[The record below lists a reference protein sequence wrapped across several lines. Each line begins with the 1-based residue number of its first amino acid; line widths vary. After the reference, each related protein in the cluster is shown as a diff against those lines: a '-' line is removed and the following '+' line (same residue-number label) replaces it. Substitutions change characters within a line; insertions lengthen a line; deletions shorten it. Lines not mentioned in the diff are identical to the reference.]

1 MYGFTNVYEQLSVPN
16 VLSKVKDATLWRY
29 YLGTDFQLKKDIN
42 SPLRRDKNPS
52 FQLYLDNKDRVKFK
66 DHGGQGL
73 HGDIFDFL
81 SHRDGLSL
89 IDSLV
94 RINTDFKLHLGTP
107 DQQTYKG
114 AKPIGVR
121 LEKQLEKFS
130 EEFYISTAPFIQ
142 VITRPYAEADE
153 KYWAQFGITQ
163 ETLRQYSVYCIK
175 AVKMNSVLVY
185 TYSAT
190 DPGYVYHFP
199 KTKHNKCYFPKRDGK
214 YRFLSSANNY
224 EDIQGY
230 YQCNV
235 KKDRTN
241 KLLILTKS
249 MKDVM
254 CLRELGYEAM
264 SIHGETQYF
273 YKDFIRHIKK
283 YYPNIISLYDRDK
296 AGVRGA
302 RYLWKEYRIHPY
314 FIPKFLTKE
323 YHIKDIS
330 DMYTTLGRGDT
341 EELMKKISSSY
352 TGFSV

>member
-1 MYGFTNVYEQLSVPN
+1 MSYGFSNVYEELSVQN
-16 VLSKVKDATLWRY
+16 VLSKVSDATLWRY
-29 YLGTDFQLKKDIN
+29 YLGTDFQLKKDIC
-42 SPLRRDKNPS
+42 SPLRRDKHPS
-52 FQLYLDNKDRVKFK
+52 FQLYLDSKSRVKFK

-73 HGDIFDFL
+73 GGDIFDFL
-81 SHRDGLSL
+81 SHRDGLNL
-89 IDSLV
+89 VDSLV

-121 LEKQLEKFS
+121 VEKQLEKFG
-130 EEFYISTAPFIQ
+130 EEFSISTAPFIQ
-142 VITRPYAEADE
+142 VITRPYTE
-153 KYWAQFGITQ
+153 KDYEYWAQFGITSA
-163 ETLRQYSVYCIK
+163 TLRLYNIHCIQK
-175 AVKMNSVLVY
+175 VRMNGVLVY
-185 TYSAT
+185 THSLT
-190 DPGYVYHFP
+190 KPGYVYHFP
-199 KTKHNKCYFPKRDGK
+199 KSKHNKCYFPFREGK

-235 KKDRTN
+235 KKDKSN

-283 YYPNIISLYDRDK
+283 YYPHIISLYDRDK
-296 AGVRGA
+296 AGVLGA
-302 RYLWKEYRIHPY
+302 RHLWKNYKIPAH

-330 DMYTTLGRGDT
+330 DMYATLGRGDT

-352 TGFSV
+352 TRI